1 MKEFG
6 NAPYLTHLHTYNV
19 RRKLIESEDVHMKK
33 TLFEA
38 SVINT
43 DRLVLK
49 PMTDSEWTDIVD
61 HVFDNDECRFQFG
74 YEKSDDL
81 RDMIAVPYRE
91 AVIYYSVF
99 FKDELV
105 GYIGLTP
112 DTANLEFYIVKEC
125 RQNGYACEAIRAF
138 IALCVEGLITGEP
151 HNVFSAEVITE
162 NKPCIMLLEKLGFK
176 KSGWGMNMSSDYG
189 FYRYELAA

>member
-1 MKEFG
+1 
-6 NAPYLTHLHTYNV
+6 
-19 RRKLIESEDVHMKK
+19 MKK
-33 TLFEA
+33 TIIETP
-38 SVINT
+38 VINT
-43 DRLVLK
+43 ERLVLK

-81 RDMIAVPYRE
+81 RDMVAEPYRE
-91 AVIYYSVF
+91 AVIHYSVF

-112 DTANLEFYIVKEC
+112 DTDNLEFYIVNEYRRK
-125 RQNGYACEAIRAF
+125 GYACEAIRAF
-138 IALCVEGLITGEP
+138 IAFCVEGSITGEP